1 MMLVSIVRKMRLKTQ
16 ANRWHLMPKKKH
28 TTRTNIIPCKSGSW
42 RSHKR
47 RHPDMTLLEGIF
59 LALVKFP
66 SDGNFGSRNSENPVN
81 LSVPFLHSKPFVGNK
96 LIFDASLRVN
106 FRKEIKLMADLHI
119 FDDDGS
125 QEPRCVVTDAR
136 IIVPDPQIGEI
147 SKRF

>member
-47 RHPDMTLLEGIF
+47 RHPYMTLLEGIF
-59 LALVKFP
+59 LALVKLP
-66 SDGNFGSRNSENPVN
+66 SDGNFRSRNSENPVN
-81 LSVPFLHSKPFVGNK
+81 LSVPFLHGKPFVCNK
-96 LIFDASLRVN
+96 LIFDASLRRDN

-125 QEPRCVVTDAR
+125 QEPRCVITNTR
-136 IIVPDPQIGEI
+136 IIVPDPQI
-147 SKRF
+147 

>member
-1 MMLVSIVRKMRLKTQ
+1 
-16 ANRWHLMPKKKH
+16 
-28 TTRTNIIPCKSGSW
+28 
-42 RSHKR
+42 
-47 RHPDMTLLEGIF
+47 MTLFEGIF

-66 SDGNFGSRNSENPVN
+66 SDWNFWSRNSENPVN

-106 FRKEIKLMADLHI
+106 FGKEIKLMADLHI

-125 QEPRCVVTDAR
+125 QEPRCVVTDAH
-136 IIVPDPQIGEI
+136 IIVPDPEIGEF

>member
-1 MMLVSIVRKMRLKTQ
+1 
-16 ANRWHLMPKKKH
+16 
-28 TTRTNIIPCKSGSW
+28 
-42 RSHKR
+42 
-47 RHPDMTLLEGIF
+47 MTLLEGIF
-59 LALVKFP
+59 LALVKLP
-66 SDGNFGSRNSENPVN
+66 SDGTVWSRNSKNSVN

-136 IIVPDPQIGEI
+136 IIVPDPKIGEI